1 MRRLHL
7 VLVFIL
13 VMLGLEAQDIPKVSL
28 DLDAVSFLELRKEIL
43 EQTQYSLYYRSEWV
57 DSLQVTIHVDD
68 QKLDVVLEQIISG
81 TSLDFL
87 IMNDQIFITNDIK
100 VLTSPKLAELLIQD
114 KTKIQT
120 NVEKG
125 LVFKREYQLTGT
137 NSDQLSNQIFEI
149 GSRSELVS
157 GGKATIA
164 GYLKDAVTGE
174 PLPSA
179 LVYSERP
186 LLSTLTDASG
196 FYSFTLPLG
205 KNKIRYQLVGMKPS
219 ERNVILFSNGQ
230 LNVNM
235 YEDVFALDEVVIQSD
250 RDANIESV
258 QMGVSKISISESK
271 NVPIVLGER
280 DIMKVA
286 TTLAGIQTVGEGASG
301 FNVRGGKADQNLI
314 LLDKFP
320 LYNTSHFF
328 GFFSV
333 FNSEA
338 VEDMQ
343 VYKSSMPARYGGR
356 LSSVMDI
363 KSKQARRD
371 TIGGSGGIS
380 PITSKLTFELPL
392 FSGKAGLMLGG
403 RATYTNWMLDRI
415 GNSEFAE
422 NDVSFADAV
431 LRYDHDINENNKLTV
446 SGYWSVDNF
455 KIDSDT
461 LFAFS
466 DFNYSNRALS
476 VDYTNAVSRDLS
488 LSFTGVYSGYG
499 YNLKYDA
506 SPEGAFVQDFD
517 ISEVIGR
524 GELIYTGKEK
534 HEMRGGVEVKKLSVN
549 PGSQLPLDEESLVE
563 RFQIER
569 ENGLESSIYIS
580 DQYNFNDRLSF
591 YSGLRYSTFA
601 SIGEQTV
608 YDYLDD
614 APKNEETIS
623 DSIRYGKGELI
634 KLYGG
639 IEPRISARYKLNRR
653 SSIKL
658 GYNRTRQYSHTLTN
672 SASISPTDIWR
683 LSSTHLKPQIA
694 DQISLGYYQNFTK
707 QSIETSLEGYYKRID
722 NLLDFKVG
730 SKFLLNPT
738 VEAVAL
744 QGPGKS
750 YGLELSIKKEGK
762 LSGWINYTFARTF
775 IKLDSRFGEERIN
788 GGVFYPANYDIPHT
802 VNLVSNYKF
811 THRLSFSYNF
821 VFKSGRPITYPV
833 GVYDFY
839 RSLSIHYSDRNAYRI
854 PYYMRMDFGIN
865 LEAGHKR
872 NKLAYSYWS
881 FSIYNFLGRKNPYSV
896 FFSTEGNQIKGYK
909 LVVFGNPIPT
919 ISYNFKF

>member
-1 MRRLHL
+1 MRRLQL
-7 VLVFIL
+7 TIVFIL
-13 VMLGLEAQDIPKVSL
+13 AVIGLKAQSLPKVTL
-28 DLDAVSFLELRKEIL
+28 DLDAASFLDLREEIL
-43 EQTQYSLYYRSEWV
+43 NQIDYTLFYRSEWV
-57 DSLQVTIHVDD
+57 DFLQISIHVENE
-68 QKLDVVLEQIISG
+68 QLDEVLAQIVAG

-87 IMNDQIFITNDIK
+87 IMNRQIFITNDIK
-100 VLTSPKLAELLIQD
+100 VLTNPKLAELLFQD
-114 KTKIQT
+114 KSKIQT

-125 LVFKREYQLTGT
+125 LVFKREYQLPGT
-137 NSDQLSNQIFEI
+137 NSDQLNNQIFEI

-164 GYLKDAVTGE
+164 GYVKNAETGE
-174 PLPSA
+174 PIPGA

-186 LLSTLTDASG
+186 LLSTLTDLSG
-196 FYSFTLPLG
+196 FYSFALPLG

-235 YEDVFALDEVVIQSD
+235 FEDVLALDEVVIQSD

-258 QMGVSKISISESK
+258 QMGVSKISIIESK
-271 NVPIVLGER
+271 NMPIVLGER

-343 VYKSSMPARYGGR
+343 VYKSSIPARYGGR

-363 KSKQARRD
+363 KSKKARRD

-392 FSGKAGLMLGG
+392 FSGKAGLMIGG
-403 RATYTNWMLDRI
+403 RATYSNWMLDRV

-422 NDVSFADAV
+422 NDVSFADV
-431 LRYDHDINENNKLTV
+431 VFRYDHDINENNKLTL

-466 DFNYSNRALS
+466 DFNYKNRALS
-476 VDYTNAVSRDLS
+476 VDFTHALSRDMS

-499 YNLKYDA
+499 YKLRYDA
-506 SPEGAFVQDFD
+506 SNEGAFLQDFD

-524 GELIYTGKEK
+524 GELIYTGKDR
-534 HEMRGGVEVKKLSVN
+534 HEIRGGLEVKNLSVN
-549 PGSQLPLDEESLVE
+549 PGSQGPLGEESLVE
-563 RFQIER
+563 RFEIER
-569 ENGLESSIYIS
+569 EIGLESSVYIS
-580 DQYNFNDRLSF
+580 DQYNYNDKLSF
-591 YSGLRYSTFA
+591 YGGLRYSTFA
-601 SIGEQTV
+601 SLGAQTV
-608 YDYLDD
+608 YDYTPE

-623 DSIRYGKGELI
+623 DSTRYDRGELI

-639 IEPRISARYKLNRR
+639 IEPRLSARYKLSRR
-653 SSIKL
+653 SSLKL
-658 GYNRTRQYSHTLTN
+658 GYNRNRQYTHTLTN

-683 LSSTHLKPQIA
+683 LSSYHLKPQVS
-694 DQISLGYYQNFTK
+694 DQISIGFYQNFTK
-707 QSIETSLEGYYKRID
+707 KSVETSLEVYYKSID

-738 VEAVAL
+738 VETVAL

-750 YGLELSIKKEGK
+750 YGFELSIKKEGK
-762 LSGWINYTFARTF
+762 LSGWINYTYARTF

-854 PYYMRMDFGIN
+854 PYYLRMDFGIN

-881 FSIYNFLGRKNPYSV
+881 FSVYNFLGRNNPFSV
-896 FFSTEGNQIKGYK
+896 FFGTERNQIKGYQ